1 MSTKRFY
8 WLKLKEDFFDDD
20 AIEWLEEQKN
30 GKEYALF
37 YLKLC
42 LKALKTDGL
51 LMRKVGNMLLPYD
64 ANKLGEITRTPPDT
78 VMVAMD
84 LLTKIGYIEVMDG
97 GALYMTQ
104 LAGMVGSETQDAV
117 RMRKKRAQQALES
130 AQIFDQRTL
139 SEQCSDN
146 VRTNVRAEYR
156 DRERDR
162 DRDIEIDSEIERD
175 AEQAAPAPLPPSQ
188 SESEISGKKKSIKPE
203 KPVKHKHGEYSNV
216 LLTDEELEK
225 LRELFPHDL
234 QARIERLSEYIASTG
249 KSYKSHF
256 ATIRSWAKKD
266 AERAAPAI
274 AAGSAQ
280 QVDPFMRNAINR
292 RLTRPHEA
300 ATVARWDAEKD
311 APKKTTA
318 NDEELRARAQ
328 ALQDKLQ
335 KEGTP

>member
-104 LAGMVGSETQDAV
+104 LAGMVGSETEKASQ
-117 RMRKKRAQQALES
+117 MRRLRAKRALEES
-130 AQIFDQRTL
+130 ANNAPVTML
-139 SEQCSDN
+139 PQCDHNEAPN
-146 VRTNVRAEYR
+146 VAAEYR
-156 DRERDR
+156 DKSIEYRVIEREKEKER
-162 DRDIEIDSEIERD
+162 ERD

-188 SESEISGKKKSIKPE
+188 SESEISGKKKSA